1 MESKHLLPLTQAV
14 ILALATGGAHA
25 ASITV
30 NTAGDSGGA
39 GTCTLRQAIES
50 ANTDSAQ
57 GNCAA
62 GGGADTITFAANVT
76 GVALTGGELLIN
88 SSVTLSG
95 GGQTITAAPYSRV
108 MSIVNNANTVS
119 TVSLSDLTLTGG
131 NYGPPG
137 AGLSIGAASGPPPR
151 PAHGTSANAPRPA
164 ANGPMVSLNRVTVS
178 NNTSN
183 VHAGGIFI
191 EGSTVAINQSTI
203 SGNSLV
209 ASGNYA
215 GGGVYITDG
224 SNVTITDSTISGNS
238 ASGPNKYLAGGIY
251 AWNSQLTVINSTI
264 TGNRA
269 YGIDYLAGGAS
280 VSYGT
285 AGIYNSTIS
294 GNTTS
299 TSSNVTA
306 GGLLIGAENTTS
318 LAVSNTILS
327 GNTGSQADMGVFN
340 GSNVISEFNLMGTAL
355 SGSFTGNGNV
365 FSDAPGLGA
374 LANNGGPTLTMKPNT
389 GSLALGAGSIALIP
403 AGVTTDQRGTGF
415 ARVVNGS
422 LDVGAV
428 EAAAGA
434 GVVAAT
440 SVPTPTLST
449 WALGLLGG
457 LLALFGLR
465 KRKRADG

>member
-30 NTAGDSGGA
+30 NTAGDSGGS

-50 ANTDSAQ
+50 ANTDSVQ

-62 GGGADTITFAANVT
+62 GSGADTITFASNIT
-76 GVALTGGELLIN
+76 SVALTSGQLLIN
-88 SSVTLSG
+88 SSVTLNG
-95 GGQTITAAPYSRV
+95 GGQTITAAPNSRV

-119 TVSLSDLTLTGG
+119 TVNLSDLTLTGG

-137 AGLSIGAASGPPPR
+137 AGLSIGTPSGPPVR
-151 PAHGTSANAPRPA
+151 PAHSTSANAPRPA
-164 ANGPMVSLNRVTVS
+164 ANGPTVSLNRVTVS
-178 NNTSN
+178 SNTSN
-183 VHAGGIFI
+183 VHAGGVYISA
-191 EGSTVAINQSTI
+191 STVDITQSTI
-203 SGNSLV
+203 SGNSLA

-215 GGGVYITDG
+215 AGGIYITNG
-224 SNVTITDSTISGNS
+224 SDVTITDSTISGNS
-238 ASGPNKYLAGGIY
+238 ASGPDKYLAGGVY
-251 AWNSQLTVINSTI
+251 AWSSQLTVINSTI
-264 TGNRA
+264 TGNGA

-280 VSYGT
+280 VAYGP
-285 AGIYNSTIS
+285 AAIYNSTIS

-299 TSSNVTA
+299 TSSNVAA
-306 GGLLIGAENTTS
+306 GGILVGAENVAS
-318 LAVSNTILS
+318 LALVNTILT
-327 GNTGSQADMGVFN
+327 GNTGTQADMGVYAS
-340 GSNVISEFNLMGTAL
+340 SNVIAQFNLLGTAL
-355 SGSFTGNGNV
+355 QSTYSGNGNV

-374 LANNGGPTLTMKPNT
+374 LGNNGGPTLTMKPNT
-389 GSLALGAGSIALIP
+389 GSPALGAGSVALIP

-434 GVVAAT
+434 GAVAAAT
-440 SVPTPTLST
+440 VPTPALST
-449 WALGLLGG
+449 WALTLLGG
-457 LLALFGLR
+457 LLALLGLR

>member
-14 ILALATGGAHA
+14 ILALASGGAHA
-25 ASITV
+25 AAITV

-62 GGGADTITFAANVT
+62 GSGADTITFASNVT
-76 GVALTGGELLIN
+76 SVALTSGELLIN

-95 GGQTITAAPYSRV
+95 GGQTITAAPNSRV

-137 AGLSIGAASGPPPR
+137 AGLSIGAPSGPPVR
-151 PAHGTSANAPRPA
+151 PAHSKPANPSRPA
-164 ANGPMVSLNRVTVS
+164 ANGPTVSLNRVTVS

-191 EGSTVAINQSTI
+191 DGSTVAINQSTI
-203 SGNSLV
+203 SGNSLA

-215 GGGVYITDG
+215 AGGVYITDG

-238 ASGPNKYLAGGIY
+238 ASGPNKYLAGGVY
-251 AWNSQLTVINSTI
+251 AWSSQLTVINSTI

-269 YGIDYLAGGAS
+269 YGINDLAGGAS
-280 VSYGT
+280 VAYGP
-285 AGIYNSTIS
+285 AAIYNSTIS

-299 TSSNVTA
+299 TSSNVAA
-306 GGLLIGAENTTS
+306 GGLLVGAEDVAS
-318 LAVSNTILS
+318 LALVNTILS
-327 GNTGSQADMGVFN
+327 GNTGTQADMGVYRS
-340 GSNVISEFNLMGTAL
+340 SNVIAQFNLLGTTL
-355 SGSFTGNGNV
+355 QSTYTGNGNV

-374 LANNGGPTLTMKPNT
+374 LGNNGGPTLTMKPNT
-389 GSLALGAGSIALIP
+389 GSPALGAGSIALIP

-434 GVVAAT
+434 GAVAAAT
-440 SVPTPTLST
+440 VPAPALST

-465 KRKRADG
+465 KRKHADG